1 MDGTGPKTRTAVE
14 LDGML
19 SNTDDVAEKEHLEAI
34 LIALK
39 THLI

>member
-1 MDGTGPKTRTAVE
+1 MDGT
-14 LDGML
+14 DGML

-39 THLI
+39 THLL